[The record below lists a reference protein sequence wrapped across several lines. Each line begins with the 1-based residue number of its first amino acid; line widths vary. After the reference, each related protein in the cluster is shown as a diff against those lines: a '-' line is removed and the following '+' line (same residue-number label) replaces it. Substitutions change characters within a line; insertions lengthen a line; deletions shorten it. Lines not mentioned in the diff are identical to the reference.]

1 MMEGS
6 GVVDGLKLIKFSD
19 NNFCEG
25 SDMASIIAIHS
36 LLLHGDEASGLETS
50 FIQILSSQ

>member
-1 MMEGS
+1 MEGS